1 MKRMDVVKKG
11 SEWKAESGGQTV
23 RGTKAPR
30 KADAVKQTAAK
41 ARAASE
47 PVSVRIH
54 NENGRIQEE
63 RTYPRS
69 ADPRKSGHIR
79 AAPIPGRAK
88 AESRMGGSPAFVQ
101 SRS

>member
-1 MKRMDVVKKG
+1 MKRMDVVKTNEG
-11 SEWKAESGGQTV
+11 WKAESAGRTV
-23 RGTKAPR
+23 PGTKAPR

-41 ARAASE
+41 AKNAPE

-69 ADPRKSGHIR
+69 ADPRKSKG
-79 AAPIPGRAK
+79 
-88 AESRMGGSPAFVQ
+88 
-101 SRS
+101 